1 MLVLI
6 KWLGSGKYTKSIIFT
21 APIFQNDAP
30 ACIITPSGSSR
41 GALLALFGTLSRAT
55 QPEYVGIYRSAFVFR
70 SSRLYNNTFWTRR
83 FPLFRARG
91 LSGPSWGTFGELPG
105 ELLGTL
111 GELLGS
117 SGRLLGSSWVVL
129 GRSWELLGGSW
140 VPLGGEKSES
150 AFYGGCTLGNEKNK
164 RSAHK
169 EPQKTKHTLAY
180 NVCFGLGDPRS
191 SSGCSLVILGSSWV
205 LIGSSWVFY

>member
-1 MLVLI
+1 MQARAPISTFSLFSCFSVFFTRRFGLRRRGPNTHSSQNSSICGVLDVLVLI
-6 KWLGSGKYTKSIIFT
+6 KWLGSGKYTKSTIFT

-70 SSRLYNNTFWTRR
+70 SSRLHNNTFWTRR

-91 LSGPSWGTFGELPG
+91 LFGASWGTFGELPG

-117 SGRLLGSSWVVL
+117 SGELWAALGSSGQLW
-129 GRSWELLGGSW
+129 
-140 VPLGGEKSES
+140 
-150 AFYGGCTLGNEKNK
+150 A
-164 RSAHK
+164 A
-169 EPQKTKHTLAY
+169 
-180 NVCFGLGDPRS
+180 
-191 SSGCSLVILGSSWV
+191 LGSSCGA
-205 LIGSSWVFY
+205 L